1 MKKRTKVIIGITG
14 IILLASAAALQTMFR
29 GDRGVDVRI
38 EVTQRRDLVEVV
50 TASGN
55 IRPRRTVNISSDVS
69 ARVAELLVDEGQDV
83 QQGQVLLR
91 LEPDQYEASLSR
103 TQASLAQAQA
113 QQTQQEANLLRTQR
127 DLDRLLALRSRDSI
141 LVSRQQIDDARTNLD
156 VSEAT
161 LASARHGVSQAQ
173 AAVEEAAEQVSKTIF
188 IAPMDGRVTRL
199 NVEEG
204 ETVIIGTMNN
214 PGSLVLTISDLSV
227 IEVVVQVDETDVPQ
241 ISLGDS
247 ATIRIDAFSNEYFS
261 GRVTEIGNSAINPP
275 SQQSGGQQAAIDFE
289 VVITLDETGTSLR
302 PDLSATADIVTEMRR
317 SVLSVPIIAVTV
329 RETESSENQS
339 ADLNQLTDRTGPG
352 PGDSSQ
358 GEDSSPDEEGVFT
371 VVDGTVTFT
380 PIKLGIAGQE
390 YFEVLAG
397 IDVGDNLVAGPYQ
410 MIRQLQD
417 GDLVRNVDDES
428 TGGFQF
434 SIGGGG
440 SGGGGSGF
448 RIRIGG
454 SD

>member
-1 MKKRTKVIIGITG
+1 
-14 IILLASAAALQTMFR
+14 MFR

-38 EVTQRRDLVEVV
+38 EETQRRDLLEVV

-83 QQGQVLLR
+83 VQGQVLLR
-91 LEPDQYEASLSR
+91 LEPDQYEAALSR

-141 LVSRQQIDDARTNLD
+141 LVSRQQIDDGHTNLD

-173 AAVEEAAEQVSKTIF
+173 AAVEEATEQVSKTIF

-261 GRVTEIGNSAINPP
+261 GQVTEIGNSAINPP
-275 SQQSGGQQAAIDFE
+275 SQQSAGQQAAIDFE

-317 SVLSVPIIAVTV
+317 SVISVPIIAVTV
-329 RETESSENQS
+329 RETESS
-339 ADLNQLTDRTGPG
+339 DLNQLTDRTGPG
-352 PGDSSQ
+352 SGNSSQ
-358 GEDSSPDEEGVFT
+358 GENASADEEGVFI

-380 PIKLGIAGQE
+380 PIKLGVAGQE

-417 GDLVRNVDDES
+417 GDLVRNADDEI

-440 SGGGGSGF
+440 SGGGGGGSGF

-454 SD
+454 SG

>member
-1 MKKRTKVIIGITG
+1 M
-14 IILLASAAALQTMFR
+14 
-29 GDRGVDVRI
+29 
-38 EVTQRRDLVEVV
+38 
-50 TASGN
+50 
-55 IRPRRTVNISSDVS
+55 
-69 ARVAELLVDEGQDV
+69 
-83 QQGQVLLR
+83 
-91 LEPDQYEASLSR
+91 
-103 TQASLAQAQA
+103 
-113 QQTQQEANLLRTQR
+113 
-127 DLDRLLALRSRDSI
+127 
-141 LVSRQQIDDARTNLD
+141 SRQQIDDARTNLD

>member
-38 EVTQRRDLVEVV
+38 EETQRRDLVEVV

-352 PGDSSQ
+352 PGDS
-358 GEDSSPDEEGVFT
+358 EDSSPDEEGVFT

-417 GDLVRNVDDES
+417 LSLIHIYQPTRPY
-428 TGGFQF
+428 
-434 SIGGGG
+434 
-440 SGGGGSGF
+440 
-448 RIRIGG
+448 
-454 SD
+454 

>member
-1 MKKRTKVIIGITG
+1 
-14 IILLASAAALQTMFR
+14 MFR

-38 EVTQRRDLVEVV
+38 EETQRRDLLEVV

-83 QQGQVLLR
+83 VQGQVLLR
-91 LEPDQYEASLSR
+91 LEPDQYEAALSR

-141 LVSRQQIDDARTNLD
+141 LVSRQQIDDGHTNLD

-173 AAVEEAAEQVSKTIF
+173 AAVEEATEQVSKTIF

-261 GRVTEIGNSAINPP
+261 GQVTEIGNSAINPP
-275 SQQSGGQQAAIDFE
+275 SQQSAGQQAAIDFE

-317 SVLSVPIIAVTV
+317 SVISVPIIAVTV
-329 RETESSENQS
+329 RETESS
-339 ADLNQLTDRTGPG
+339 DLNQLTDRTGPG
-352 PGDSSQ
+352 SGNSSQ
-358 GEDSSPDEEGVFT
+358 GENASADEEGVFI
-371 VVDGTVTFT
+371 VVDGTVTFA
-380 PIKLGIAGQE
+380 PIKLGVAGQE

-417 GDLVRNVDDES
+417 GDLVRNVDDEI

-434 SIGGGG
+434 SIGGGSG
-440 SGGGGSGF
+440 GGGGGGSGF

-454 SD
+454 SG

>member
-1 MKKRTKVIIGITG
+1 
-14 IILLASAAALQTMFR
+14 MFR

-38 EVTQRRDLVEVV
+38 EETQRRDLLEVV

-83 QQGQVLLR
+83 VQGQVLLR
-91 LEPDQYEASLSR
+91 LEPDQYEAALSR

-141 LVSRQQIDDARTNLD
+141 LVSRQQIDDGHTNLD

-173 AAVEEAAEQVSKTIF
+173 AAVEEATEQVSKTIF

-261 GRVTEIGNSAINPP
+261 GQVTEIGNSAINPP
-275 SQQSGGQQAAIDFE
+275 SQQSAGQQAAIDFE

-317 SVLSVPIIAVTV
+317 SVISVPIIAVTV
-329 RETESSENQS
+329 RETESS
-339 ADLNQLTDRTGPG
+339 DLNQLTDRTGPG
-352 PGDSSQ
+352 SGNSSQ
-358 GEDSSPDEEGVFT
+358 GENASADEEGVFI
-371 VVDGTVTFT
+371 VVDGTVTFA
-380 PIKLGIAGQE
+380 PIKLGVAGQE

-417 GDLVRNVDDES
+417 GDLVRNVDDEI

-440 SGGGGSGF
+440 SGGGGGGGSGF

-454 SD
+454 SG

>member
-1 MKKRTKVIIGITG
+1 MQRRTKVIIGIIV
-14 IILLASAAALQTMFR
+14 IILLASAAILQTMFG
-29 GDRGVDVRI
+29 GDRGITVRI
-38 EVTQRRDLVEVV
+38 EETQRRDLVEVV

-83 QQGQVLLR
+83 VQGQVLLR
-91 LEPDQYEASLSR
+91 LEPDQYKASLSR

-141 LVSRQQIDDARTNLD
+141 LVSRQQVDDARTNLD

-173 AAVEEAAEQVSKTIF
+173 AAVEEATEQVSKTIF
-188 IAPMDGRVTRL
+188 VAPMDGKVTRL

-261 GRVTEIGNSAINPP
+261 GQVTEIGNSAINPP
-275 SQQSGGQQAAIDFE
+275 SQQSAGQQAAIDFE
-289 VVITLDETGTSLR
+289 VVITLDENDASLR

-317 SVLSVPIIAVTV
+317 NVISVPIIAVTV
-329 RETESSENQS
+329 RETES
-339 ADLNQLTDRTGPG
+339 ADLNQVTGATSPG
-352 PGDSSQ
+352 AGDSSQ
-358 GEDSSPDEEGVFT
+358 GKDDSRDEEGVFI
-371 VVDGTVTFT
+371 VVNGTVTFT
-380 PIKLGIAGQE
+380 PIRLGIAGQE

-397 IDVGDNLVAGPYQ
+397 IDIGDNLVAGPYQ

-417 GDLVRNVDDES
+417 GDLVRNTDDDI

-434 SIGGGG
+434 GIGGGG
-440 SGGGGSGF
+440 DGGGSGF

>member
-1 MKKRTKVIIGITG
+1 MQRRTKVIIGIIG
-14 IILLASAAALQTMFR
+14 IILLASAAILQTMFR
-29 GDRGVDVRI
+29 GDRGIDVRI
-38 EVTQRRDLVEVV
+38 EEVQRRDLVEVV

-83 QQGQVLLR
+83 VQGQVLLR
-91 LEPDQYEASLSR
+91 LEPDQYEAALSR
-103 TQASLAQAQA
+103 TRASLAQAQA

-127 DLDRLLALRSRDSI
+127 DLDRLLALRARDSI
-141 LVSRQQIDDARTNLD
+141 LVSRQQVDDASTNLD

-173 AAVEEAAEQVSKTIF
+173 AAVEEATEQVSKTIF
-188 IAPMDGRVTRL
+188 LAPMDGKVTRL

-261 GRVTEIGNSAINPP
+261 EIGNSAINPP
-275 SQQSGGQQAAIDFE
+275 SQQSAGQQAAIDFE
-289 VVITLDETGTSLR
+289 VVITLNENSASLR

-317 SVLSVPIIAVTV
+317 SVISVPIIAVTV

-339 ADLNQLTDRTGPG
+339 ADPTQVTGATGPG
-352 PGDSSQ
+352 AGDSSQ
-358 GEDSSPDEEGVFT
+358 REDDFPDEEGVFI
-371 VVDGTVTFT
+371 VVNGTVTFT
-380 PIKLGIAGQE
+380 PIRLGIAGQE
-390 YFEVLAG
+390 YFEILAG
-397 IDVGDNLVAGPYQ
+397 VDPGDNLVAGPYQ

-417 GDLVRNVDDES
+417 GDLVRNADDDI

-434 SIGGGG
+434 GIGGGG
-440 SGGGGSGF
+440 DGGGSGF

>member
-1 MKKRTKVIIGITG
+1 MQKRTKVTIGIVV
-14 IILLASAAALQTMFR
+14 IILLASAAILQMMFR

-38 EVTQRRDLVEVV
+38 EETQRRDLLEVV

-83 QQGQVLLR
+83 VQGQVLLR
-91 LEPDQYEASLSR
+91 LEPDQYEAALSR

-141 LVSRQQIDDARTNLD
+141 LVSRQQIDDGHTNLD

-173 AAVEEAAEQVSKTIF
+173 AAVEEATEQVSKTIF

-261 GRVTEIGNSAINPP
+261 GQVTEIGNSAINPP
-275 SQQSGGQQAAIDFE
+275 SQQSAGQQAAIDFE

-317 SVLSVPIIAVTV
+317 SVISVPIIAVTV
-329 RETESSENQS
+329 RETESS
-339 ADLNQLTDRTGPG
+339 DLNQLTDRTGPG
-352 PGDSSQ
+352 SGNSSQ
-358 GEDSSPDEEGVFT
+358 GENASADEEGVFI
-371 VVDGTVTFT
+371 VVDGTVTFA
-380 PIKLGIAGQE
+380 PIKLGVAGQE

-417 GDLVRNVDDES
+417 GDLVRNVDDET

-434 SIGGGG
+434 SIGGGW
-440 SGGGGSGF
+440 
-448 RIRIGG
+448 
-454 SD
+454 